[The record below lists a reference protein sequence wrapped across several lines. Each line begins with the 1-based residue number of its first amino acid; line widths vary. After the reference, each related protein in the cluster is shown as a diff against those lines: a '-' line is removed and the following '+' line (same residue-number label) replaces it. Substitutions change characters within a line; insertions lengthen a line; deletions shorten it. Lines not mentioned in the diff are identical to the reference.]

1 MQQQLTLKEYLGNYK
16 ISQDR
21 WQSYAEEV
29 PRIIAEAQQN
39 KPIVQWEEELFYD
52 YLFKNYGHCAG
63 SLGQGQFE
71 TAEQKQIQ
79 ERWSEISPLLKQ
91 IADSQDKPLFDV
103 YYKIEEKIKSITRNH
118 KRAATRR
125 MIATL
130 QPHLL
135 ITVYSEPKFRKLYNF
150 IWYNIKDAQKTLVDG
165 GNWYVIS
172 HSLMTFFRKEL
183 PSLDVL
189 YLGMEEAQ
197 LPEDMVESIK
207 LMPLPW
213 EVYRRIERGHKL
225 NSDIE
230 TKSVSNILKSYL
242 PQIILQGPPGTG
254 KTYTAMNVAE
264 NLILNT
270 VYEDK
275 LGQNKRLR
283 DSGRFEFIQFHPSYS
298 YEDFIQGIS
307 AEINEESQQVQYCV
321 ESRVLMTF
329 AKKALDAYQTRTD
342 DSPVDLYVLV
352 IDEIN
357 RADLMTVLGELIY
370 ALEYRGNA
378 VKTLYGRDEENNH
391 LILPPNL
398 YIIGTMNTADRSA
411 GSLDYAIRRRFSF
424 YPILPK
430 VPEKLPENQY
440 FHAKEFE
447 VVSRLFIENY
457 ESYSQNLTISLTRSI
472 YLSDEFNPEDVWIGQ
487 SYFITEDGA
496 DRKKHLSYKM
506 KFAIIPLILEYI
518 KDGILHES
526 AREYIS
532 TNLMAYTSD
541 QS

>member
-1 MQQQLTLKEYLGNYK
+1 MEQQLTLKEYLGNYK
-16 ISQDR
+16 VAQDR
-21 WQSYAEEV
+21 WQSYAEEM

-39 KPIVQWEEELFYD
+39 KPITQWKEGLFHD

-71 TAEQKQIQ
+71 TVEQEKIR
-79 ERWSEISPLLKQ
+79 EHWGEISPLLKQ
-91 IADSQDKPLFDV
+91 IADSQDQPLFDV
-103 YYKIEEKIKSITRNH
+103 YYKIENIIKSITRNH

-135 ITVYSEPKFRKLYNF
+135 ITVYSETKFRQLYNF
-150 IWYNIKDAQKTLVDG
+150 IWNNIKDAQKTLVDG

-172 HSLMTFFRKEL
+172 HSLMTFFRKEFPNLDITYKGMNEALL
-183 PSLDVL
+183 PL
-189 YLGMEEAQ
+189 E
-197 LPEDMVESIK
+197 MVESIK

-213 EVYRRIERGHKL
+213 GVYRQIERGHKL
-225 NSDIE
+225 NTDTETKEISDI
-230 TKSVSNILKSYL
+230 LKNHL

-264 NLILNT
+264 YFILNT
-270 VYEDK
+270 VSVDK
-275 LGQNKRLR
+275 FGQNKRLR

-307 AEINEESQQVQYCV
+307 AEIDEDNQQVQYRV
-321 ESRVLMTF
+321 ENRVLMTF
-329 AKKALDAYQTRTD
+329 AKKALDAYEAKKN
-342 DSPVDLYVLV
+342 DSSVEPYVLV

-378 VKTLYGRDEENNH
+378 VKTLYGRDEENNQ

-398 YIIGTMNTADRSA
+398 YIIGTMNTADRST

-430 VPEKLPENQY
+430 ASENLSKNQY
-440 FHAKEFE
+440 FHAEAFE
-447 VVSRLFIENY
+447 AVSRLFIENF
-457 ESYSQNLTISLTRSI
+457 ESYSQNPTISLTRSI
-472 YLSDEFNPEDVWIGQ
+472 YLSEEFNPEDVWIGQ
-487 SYFITEDGA
+487 SYFITENGEDKN
-496 DRKKHLSYKM
+496 RHLSYKI
-506 KFAIIPLILEYI
+506 KYAVIPLILEYI
-518 KDGILHES
+518 KDGILYEN

-532 TNLMAYTSD
+532 TDLVAYTSD
-541 QS
+541 